1 MVMQTVY
8 LSAEICGYWR
18 GDLDVRTGEGMR
30 KPEGPRMEHRPV
42 ARFRTGMLPTVDPVA
57 DERVTDARQ
66 MNANL
71 VLPPGLECDAQQRCP
86 GAEALE
92 HLDMGTGA
100 EGFLKILL
108 IDGDAPPVAIVA
120 ADGTVDGEPVL
131 GGGAVH
137 EREIGAIEGVVAEQV
152 STRGMHGRIKRN
164 RQRSRGAAVEAV
176 QHPDVGL
183 TSALVPGV
191 LAGAAEQR
199 VFVLGSSRGRRN
211 RQQTRGLVD
220 DHERAIFIEQVEP
233 TAVSRCARATHCGV
247 TSS

>member
-1 MVMQTVY
+1 
-8 LSAEICGYWR
+8 
-18 GDLDVRTGEGMR
+18 
-30 KPEGPRMEHRPV
+30 
-42 ARFRTGMLPTVDPVA
+42 
-57 DERVTDARQ
+57 

-71 VLPPGLECDAQQRCP
+71 MLASGLECDPQQCGP
-86 GAEALE
+86 GAEAFE
-92 HLDMGTGA
+92 HLDMCTGVQGVF
-100 EGFLKILL
+100 EILF
-108 IDGDAPPVAIVA
+108 IDGHAPPIAIVA

-137 EREIGAIEGVVAEQV
+137 EREVGAIEGMVAEEV
-152 STRGMHGRIKRN
+152 SPRGMHGRIEGN
-164 RQRSRGAAVEAV
+164 RQCSRCTAVEAV

-183 TSALVPGV
+183 TSALVSGV